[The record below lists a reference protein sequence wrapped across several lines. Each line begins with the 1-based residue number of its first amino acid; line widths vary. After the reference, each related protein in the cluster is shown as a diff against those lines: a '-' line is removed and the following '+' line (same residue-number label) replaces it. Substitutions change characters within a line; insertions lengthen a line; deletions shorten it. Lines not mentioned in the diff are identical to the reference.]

1 MTATHDG
8 RAIGARGSTNGRSP
22 SDDGLWELI
31 VARTESPLATR
42 ATTAQHLAARMVGLL
57 SRAALAPGEALIL
70 PSCRSIHTWF
80 MRFPIDVLFIDAD
93 GRVVRAVDALGPFG
107 MAWGGWHARTTIEL
121 PAGTLRSAGVMPG
134 ARVRIEP
141 A

>member
-1 MTATHDG
+1 MAG
-8 RAIGARGSTNGRSP
+8 AERRRARIVAEPPGAR
-22 SDDGLWELI
+22 LA
-31 VARTESPLATR
+31 VAEIAETR
-42 ATTAQHLAARMVGLL
+42 VSRMVGLL
-57 SRAALAPGEALIL
+57 GRSSLAAGDGLVIEPC
-70 PSCRSIHTWF
+70 SMVHTWF